1 MHFSIDFSPY
11 NVVYIPIYLSIIYSR
26 LNNSPQNHLINF
38 LLIKNNL
45 ENSATP
51 EIRWF
56 DNFLLFLFSGS
67 IINMDENW
75 AATDSIDIYVKFIQI
90 LKIAG
95 NQFEFFWGDMVMILA
110 AQLSQ
115 PIRSLQNFEQIV

>member
-1 MHFSIDFSPY
+1 MQRRKFVS
-11 NVVYIPIYLSIIYSR
+11 L
-26 LNNSPQNHLINF
+26 
-38 LLIKNNL
+38 
-45 ENSATP
+45 T
-51 EIRWF
+51 
-56 DNFLLFLFSGS
+56 NFLLFLFSGS